1 MVGRGHG
8 HAWPW
13 LSLADGGECAESCKT
28 GDIPLFLKKFLFVVI
43 DLAAHAVLRAVCTQW
58 CCVLIVLLEA
68 ARGLQQHDD
77 TMMVISDGG
86 QK

>member
-1 MVGRGHG
+1 MR
-8 HAWPW
+8 
-13 LSLADGGECAESCKT
+13 S
-28 GDIPLFLKKFLFVVI
+28 
-43 DLAAHAVLRAVCTQW
+43 W